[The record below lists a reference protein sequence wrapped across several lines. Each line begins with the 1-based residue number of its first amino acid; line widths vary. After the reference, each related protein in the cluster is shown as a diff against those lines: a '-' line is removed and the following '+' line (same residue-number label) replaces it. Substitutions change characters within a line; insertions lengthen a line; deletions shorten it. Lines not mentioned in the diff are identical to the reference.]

1 MVRSSGGKVEN
12 PNSWAICRTTDLQPQ
27 QAEPRRARRRVR
39 GKALPYVYGILQAAV
54 LGHGKPGVVAGAAVA
69 GIGLDGSGEGKAR
82 TASAA
87 ALIGGHQGLTESGL
101 PPTWPRPKLADKGD
115 GPAVCGL
122 PRGQPTAT
130 PIKLGQPQA

>member
-54 LGHGKPGVVAGAAVA
+54 MGHGKPGVVAGAAVA
-69 GIGLDGSGEGKAR
+69 GIGLDGSGEGKER
-82 TASAA
+82 LSSDAA
-87 ALIGGHQGLTESGL
+87 IIGGHQGFTARGMKR
-101 PPTWPRPKLADKGD
+101 TWHRPHLADACN
-115 GPAVCGL
+115 GPA
-122 PRGQPTAT
+122 R
-130 PIKLGQPQA
+130 

>member
-82 TASAA
+82 LASEDRKSVASGKSVSGRVD
-87 ALIGGHQGLTESGL
+87 LGGRRML
-101 PPTWPRPKLADKGD
+101 
-115 GPAVCGL
+115 
-122 PRGQPTAT
+122 
-130 PIKLGQPQA
+130 